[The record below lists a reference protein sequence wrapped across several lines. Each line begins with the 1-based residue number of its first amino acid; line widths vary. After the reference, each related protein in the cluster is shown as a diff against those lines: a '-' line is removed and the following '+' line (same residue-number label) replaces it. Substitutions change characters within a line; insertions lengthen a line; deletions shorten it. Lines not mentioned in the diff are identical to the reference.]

1 MVSTQ
6 PSSQAEQIASNTWL
20 GPHGGCIFADGPN
33 AGTSAAATVHQ
44 VSMHQNITPLRVT
57 RSSRASSRAR
67 IGSTTIVQSN
77 SSSARSFA
85 LRTRIR
91 RINRRRDRQKRC
103 RQTGQ
108 RCFTISGCSLA
119 SDLGVTGAGRVRLA
133 RGRSPHVVFRRARGP
148 IGDWSV
154 SSPATKNNVGR

>member
-108 RCFTISGCSLA
+108 RCFTNKRLLSGFRSRRHGCW
-119 SDLGVTGAGRVRLA
+119 
-133 RGRSPHVVFRRARGP
+133 RSPSCKRPVTTRCLPKGK
-148 IGDWSV
+148 GTYW
-154 SSPATKNNVGR
+154 